1 MKPFL
6 IALVLAALLFA
17 FIVLKPKTEEEK
29 VFYTALENFTYIRE
43 PKGVD
48 LHYRYTSHET
58 KFAGDCEDFAF
69 TLQGVIGGEV
79 WVVKHNGVT
88 NHAVLLVD
96 GAVYDNF
103 YQMPISKNDYPTKFI
118 KPLEFRG
125 KIINNTPSN

>member
-6 IALVLAALLFA
+6 IALVLVALLFA
-17 FIVLKPKTEEEK
+17 FIALKPKTEEEK

-43 PKGVD
+43 PKDVD

-69 TLQGVIGGEV
+69 TLQSALGGEV
-79 WVVKHNGVT
+79 WIVEHNSVT

-96 GAVYDNF
+96 DVVYDNF
-103 YQMPISKNDYPTKFI
+103 HQIPISKGEYPTKFI
-118 KPLEFRG
+118 KPLIFRG
-125 KIINNTPSN
+125 KTINNIP